1 MKELANHNRV
11 TFAHLVSNFAEVSH
25 NLLSKEFHVGM
36 KKIKDAGIS
45 VPQAKDTG
53 FQNFGLEN
61 VTRKDTLGELYF
73 H

>member
-1 MKELANHNRV
+1 MKEFANHNWV
-11 TFAHLVSNFAEVSH
+11 TFAHLVSNFAEVSQ

-45 VPQAKDTG
+45 VPQAKDTD

-61 VTRKDTLGELYF
+61 ETRKSTL
-73 H
+73 